1 MHIVT
6 TPSVFK
12 KSSNNNYPS
21 PSSSSS
27 TSNPTMPSNVSLP
40 SSSNSNTKSSI
51 SVNEN
56 EYNLLLLLFFA
67 LFFCIAI
74 VATLIKLRTHQQKNQ
89 KEPADILLAWI
100 RQLNNKETQEQDR
113 DKIMVVVNE
122 STTNNCTSIESGECL
137 LIKQQINQLEEK
149 LTDRLIILNQFC
161 ISSELTKQLNNG
173 LKAVQNDAKL
183 VIHKTVEYFFK
194 LKNKKA
200 PLQFTSCLINSILPS
215 QLLVLAYVCKWRIR
229 VRDSFSSGENHQ
241 DATEEQNLT
250 NGKQRQKRTTFLI
263 PDLPNDMKAKENHNM
278 KENEENEENDKE
290 LVINIKSMTTSAST
304 SSFQTNPISISVIK
318 SSEYNNVCQ
327 ALLASQKQMQEAIY
341 SMKKLKHFHKS
352 GRLYVKNM
360 LKQIN
365 ELVSEQLNE
374 LQKEK
379 DKVKEQSQALI
390 EGQSKTAIQLKEMLS
405 SVQNDV
411 LQIVTQLDKKQ
422 KRNIKTKNKISSSS
436 VSPSL
441 VMMPN
446 KHFNTKIETS
456 TSVVDNTIDILYQ
469 EANTVAARVW
479 LNLLSNQQKTF
490 EHIAAKKLQSMWR
503 KKKMIFSLNT
513 IQNKYTVKEKR
524 KKIQH
529 QIMEGKKEKYN
540 IIESVVSEIAVA
552 LECVEKLE
560 QIEIEINDTL
570 LSESQIQ
577 HFMELIQK
585 GHHRHHHLYPL
596 WNHASSCQQVGYAVN
611 VMEMKITDQLVQML
625 HEKSKQKS
633 EKKNKSKKK
642 KENRNES
649 PINWRNN
656 DNDNDKDI
664 DEDARVEIIQNNNN
678 DKHVAPSVI
687 SAVDIQKYRVHF
699 RHIGKERI
707 QKLFNKGKDH
717 VSLPEEVLWRLFN
730 KLCIPREAF
739 DEIFLELRLIDH
751 DRSDDGNGRVE
762 VTDFVAWMYSNEIFQ
777 TKPED

>member
-1 MHIVT
+1 
-6 TPSVFK
+6 
-12 KSSNNNYPS
+12 
-21 PSSSSS
+21 
-27 TSNPTMPSNVSLP
+27 
-40 SSSNSNTKSSI
+40 
-51 SVNEN
+51 
-56 EYNLLLLLFFA
+56 
-67 LFFCIAI
+67 
-74 VATLIKLRTHQQKNQ
+74 
-89 KEPADILLAWI
+89 
-100 RQLNNKETQEQDR
+100 
-113 DKIMVVVNE
+113 
-122 STTNNCTSIESGECL
+122 
-137 LIKQQINQLEEK
+137 
-149 LTDRLIILNQFC
+149 
-161 ISSELTKQLNNG
+161 
-173 LKAVQNDAKL
+173 
-183 VIHKTVEYFFK
+183 
-194 LKNKKA
+194 
-200 PLQFTSCLINSILPS
+200 
-215 QLLVLAYVCKWRIR
+215 
-229 VRDSFSSGENHQ
+229 
-241 DATEEQNLT
+241 
-250 NGKQRQKRTTFLI
+250 
-263 PDLPNDMKAKENHNM
+263 
-278 KENEENEENDKE
+278 
-290 LVINIKSMTTSAST
+290 
-304 SSFQTNPISISVIK
+304 
-318 SSEYNNVCQ
+318 
-327 ALLASQKQMQEAIY
+327 
-341 SMKKLKHFHKS
+341 
-352 GRLYVKNM
+352 
-360 LKQIN
+360 
-365 ELVSEQLNE
+365 
-374 LQKEK
+374 
-379 DKVKEQSQALI
+379 
-390 EGQSKTAIQLKEMLS
+390 
-405 SVQNDV
+405 
-411 LQIVTQLDKKQ
+411 
-422 KRNIKTKNKISSSS
+422 
-436 VSPSL
+436 
-441 VMMPN
+441 
-446 KHFNTKIETS
+446 
-456 TSVVDNTIDILYQ
+456 
-469 EANTVAARVW
+469 
-479 LNLLSNQQKTF
+479 
-490 EHIAAKKLQSMWR
+490 MWR

-529 QIMEGKKEKYN
+529 QIMEEKKEKFN

-625 HEKSKQKS
+625 HEKSKQKI

-687 SAVDIQKYRVHF
+687 SAVDIQKYRVYF

-762 VTDFVAWMYSNEIFQ
+762 VTDFIAWMYSNEIFQ